1 MEFFKDLNMVT
12 TVLRIAMAIACG
24 GVLGL
29 ERKKAQQAAGM
40 RTYMLICMGSA
51 IVSMISQYM
60 YNYVSESHPDAE
72 RLGAQVIS
80 GAAVLAALVVAKGGA
95 IKGLTTAAEMW
106 TSACIGLAIGIGF
119 YWGGIIGTV
128 AIYVIMTVF
137 HRIETNAV
145 LKSAPVGLHISARNR
160 HSIIAAAQVLGDM
173 GIEIFDIS
181 IERDMGDL
189 LDLTSDSSTM
199 EMCLG
204 TIKLR
209 TKDYKQDE
217 IITKVLSVDGVKS
230 ARYQG

>member
-1 MEFFKDLNMVT
+1 MEFLKDLNMVT

-29 ERKKAQQAAGM
+29 ERKKAQQPAGM
-40 RTYMLICMGSA
+40 RTYMLICMGA
-51 IVSMISQYM
+51 AVVSMISQYM
-60 YNYVSESHPDAE
+60 YNYFSESHPDAE

-128 AIYVIMTVF
+128 AVYIIMTVF

-145 LKSAPVGLHISARNR
+145 IKSAPVGLHISARNR
-160 HSIIAAAQVLGDM
+160 QSIIMAGQALGAM
-173 GIEIFDIS
+173 GVEIYDIS
-181 IERDMGDL
+181 IEKDMGDIL
-189 LDLTSDSSTM
+189 GFTDDSGV
-199 EMCLG
+199 EMCVG
-204 TIKLR
+204 TIKL
-209 TKDYKQDE
+209 KSKNHKQDE
-217 IITKVLSVDGVKS
+217 IITKVLAIDGIIS

>member
-1 MEFFKDLNMVT
+1 
-12 TVLRIAMAIACG
+12 
-24 GVLGL
+24 
-29 ERKKAQQAAGM
+29 
-40 RTYMLICMGSA
+40 
-51 IVSMISQYM
+51 
-60 YNYVSESHPDAE
+60 
-72 RLGAQVIS
+72 
-80 GAAVLAALVVAKGGA
+80 
-95 IKGLTTAAEMW
+95 
-106 TSACIGLAIGIGF
+106 
-119 YWGGIIGTV
+119 
-128 AIYVIMTVF
+128 MTVF

-145 LKSAPVGLHISARNR
+145 IKSAPVGLHISARNR
-160 HSIIAAAQVLGDM
+160 QSIITAAQILGDM

-217 IITKVLSVDGVKS
+217 IITKVLSVEGVKS